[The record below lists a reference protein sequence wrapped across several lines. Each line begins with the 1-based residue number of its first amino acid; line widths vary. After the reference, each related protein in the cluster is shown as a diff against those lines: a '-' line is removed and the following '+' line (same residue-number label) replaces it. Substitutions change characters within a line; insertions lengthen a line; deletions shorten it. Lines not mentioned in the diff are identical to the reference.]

1 MKKVMCIGSA
11 TIDILVR
18 SNDFRVM
25 KSHQVSGGVALCEVY
40 GGKTEADEMVMDTGG
55 SATNVAVG
63 LSRLGLTPAV
73 ITRVGSDWMKE
84 RIIDNLKLE
93 GIDISQIQED
103 DKTATA
109 LSVVL
114 VAVDGGRSII
124 TSRGAAAK
132 IDSKKIDWE
141 KVGSA
146 DWLQVGPLGGNLSLV
161 EDLVAF
167 ARSKKIRVGWNPGKI
182 ELTQKERIFRLLPK
196 IDLFIVNR
204 MEASQLLRH
213 NYEEMKEMAK
223 KILDQGARV
232 VTITDGRRGAGV
244 ATPQATQTGGQ
255 AEGRW
260 IFAPAFKMKSVDD
273 TGAGDAFVAGMVA
286 GLVSGKG
293 VEVALRMGLANG
305 ASEVALLGAK
315 SGLLRRRE
323 MTKWLRRRVKM
334 VEEKL

>member
-1 MKKVMCIGSA
+1 MKKVVCVGSA

-25 KSHQVSGGVALCEVY
+25 KSHQVTGGVALCEVY
-40 GGKTEADEMVMDTGG
+40 GGKTEADEIVMDSGG

-63 LSRLGLTPAV
+63 LSRLGFVPAV

-84 RIIDNLKLE
+84 IIINNLKLE
-93 GIDISQIQED
+93 GVDISQIQED

-114 VAVDGGRSII
+114 VAADGGRSII

-146 DWLQVGPLGGNLSLV
+146 DWLEIGPLGGNLSLV

-167 ARSKKIRVGWNPGKI
+167 AGSKKIRVGWNPGKI

-213 NYEEMKEMAK
+213 NYEEMAKMAK
-223 KILDQGARV
+223 KILDQRAGV
-232 VTITDGRRGAGV
+232 VAITDGRRGTGV
-244 ATPQATQTGGQ
+244 AV
-255 AEGRW
+255 EGRW

-286 GLVSGKG
+286 GLLWGKE
-293 VEVALRMGLANG
+293 VEVALKMGLANG
-305 ASEVALLGAK
+305 ASEVTAVGAK
-315 SGLLRRRE
+315 SGLLRRAE
-323 MTKWLRRRVKM
+323 MAKWLRRRVKM